1 MNENHERQCVHHALQ
16 CTLAPVRGDPQLEGR
31 LLKQLR
37 ETPPDARGALRPSRL
52 LLIPALLILLL
63 TGAFAA
69 ERMGLFGMLLSGHE
83 GGVLPGAEELVDVP
97 ATLHAVQSDHAEIA
111 VVQSL
116 RSGSDVLLLI
126 EATPCAEGITLAP
139 QSLLGTLAESSA
151 YRAMMGFAW
160 DEGDALLT
168 HAENAGRRL
177 IALDIRL
184 QRPGQTG
191 SRTADVAYTLVDGEL
206 LPDGSMRMLL
216 YAQDEA
222 FAGDEEVTLQL
233 HCSAAPV
240 TRGDPAP
247 EYAYQAP
254 CTFDESQRSAAFMTL
269 ALPAAPQS
277 TALANALPTLVAAD
291 SALPIDVPEAGV
303 RITGVTL
310 VRTPLYTRHD
320 VRYIAMDGGNAG
332 DVYFFL
338 SDEEGNWLVDG
349 LRGGSTV
356 RSEGGVSTRVGY
368 ASALPGDVPE
378 IYLSVMTFDSAQPL
392 ALVRVPLTHSAVPDG
407 SPAEPTPV
415 P

>member
-1 MNENHERQCVHHALQ
+1 MNENRERQHVHDALHR
-16 CTLAPVRGDPQLEGR
+16 TLAPVQGDPQMEAR
-31 LLKQLR
+31 LLQQLQEAPHHTR
-37 ETPPDARGALRPSRL
+37 RTFRPAKL
-52 LLIPALLILLL
+52 LLVPALLILLL

-69 ERMGLFGMLLSGHE
+69 ERMGLFDMLLSGHE

-126 EATPCAEGITLAP
+126 EATPFAEGMMLAP
-139 QSLLGTLAESSA
+139 QSLLGTLAESGA
-151 YRAMMGFAW
+151 YRVMMGFGW

-168 HAENAGRRL
+168 HAENAGRQL

-206 LPDGSMRMLL
+206 LPDGGVRLLL
-216 YAQDEA
+216 YAHDDA
-222 FAGDEEVTLQL
+222 FDGDEELTLQL

-277 TALANALPTLVAAD
+277 TALANALPTLTSAD
-291 SALPIDVPEAGV
+291 SALPIDVPQAGV

-392 ALVRVPLTHSAVPDG
+392 ALVRMPLTHSAVPDG
-407 SPAEPTPV
+407 YPAAPTPA